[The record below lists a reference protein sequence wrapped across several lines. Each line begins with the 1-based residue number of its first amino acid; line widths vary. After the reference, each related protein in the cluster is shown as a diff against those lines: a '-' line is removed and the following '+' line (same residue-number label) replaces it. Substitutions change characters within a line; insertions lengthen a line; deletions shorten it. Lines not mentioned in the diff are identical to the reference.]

1 MKYFS
6 NVNDQTKQ
14 LLIYLFRYS
23 YSDIL
28 ILRFICM
35 MWCYIGVGRMPV
47 SEAGY
52 VIEVRWHG
60 RGGQGAVTAS
70 IILAEAASYEGLY
83 AQAFPEFGPE
93 RRGAPVKAYTK
104 ISRTPLRSR
113 SPILNPD
120 VVVVLDSSLSSSQ
133 YLQGLKSDGFIVLN
147 SKLSPREVMEKL
159 GVSRVAVVDATS
171 IALRTI
177 RAPIVNI
184 AMLGALARI
193 VREVSLESIAKAT
206 LKTLFNVKLEGPL
219 DSLIKSGLL
228 GEAALGNLEALIEA
242 YKLTEVVKV

>member
-1 MKYFS
+1 
-6 NVNDQTKQ
+6 
-14 LLIYLFRYS
+14 
-23 YSDIL
+23 
-28 ILRFICM
+28 
-35 MWCYIGVGRMPV
+35 V